1 LLFSHMPAVIIYSST
16 QACPPV
22 LDLAFRLRA
31 KGHQLR
37 TLGQLP
43 KPLPARTASLRLE
56 LAGLQQDERT
66 IRWVLSQYATGRRLP
81 DTRHE
86 RDLQDDLIVT
96 LWRLSSVQT
105 TLQAIGEGQA
115 DG

>member
-1 LLFSHMPAVIIYSST
+1 MPAIIIYSST

-31 KGHQLR
+31 QGHRLR

-43 KPLPARTASLRLE
+43 APRPARRYSLQLE

-66 IRWVLSQYATGRRLP
+66 IRWVLSQYAEGRRLP
-81 DTRHE
+81 DADRE
-86 RDLQDDLIVT
+86 RDLQSDLEVT
-96 LWRLSSVQT
+96 LWQIANVTAFLGA
-105 TLQAIGEGQA
+105 LEKPEALA
-115 DG
+115 